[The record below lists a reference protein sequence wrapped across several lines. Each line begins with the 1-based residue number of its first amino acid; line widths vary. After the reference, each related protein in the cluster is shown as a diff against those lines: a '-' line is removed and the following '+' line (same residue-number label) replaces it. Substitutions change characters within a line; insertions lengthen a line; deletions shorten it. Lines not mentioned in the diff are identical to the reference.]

1 MDITEINNNTNG
13 TSRKPRW
20 KRPKAKKKYTEAE
33 MRLIETTREV
43 LQVIREMKEEGVF
56 DDILKDKNS
65 KV

>member
-1 MDITEINNNTNG
+1 MDITEIQKSENG
-13 TSRKPRW
+13 TNRKPRW

-43 LQVIREMKEEGVF
+43 LKIIREMKEEGAF
-56 DDILKDKNS
+56 DDILKDKSS

>member
-1 MDITEINNNTNG
+1 MAITEPNISENG
-13 TSRKPRW
+13 TNRKPRW

>member
-1 MDITEINNNTNG
+1 MATTEPNISENG

-33 MRLIETTREV
+33 IQRIEATRAV

-56 DDILKDKNS
+56 DEIQSEEIS
-65 KV
+65 KI

>member
-1 MDITEINNNTNG
+1 MDITETNNTNG
-13 TSRKPRW
+13 TNRKPRW

-43 LQVIREMKEEGVF
+43 LQVIREMKEEGAF
-56 DDILKDKNS
+56 DDILKDKSS